1 MPSPPAISIAPRR
14 LSTTLPLPSCALAA
28 SPMPVNTPSPP
39 CATTSLTAPVPRRMS
54 RRRSIWSPTS
64 PKPPPADSSGPVQC
78 ATVEPDVVRRYRYVL
93 RTGEGTPGRSRF
105 LQVVFEVLSLVHE
118 AVNECCTARPDLTLK
133 RVVWRWYVP
142 PFPLH
147 DPSDELLV
155 PLRRFDDRGAHP
167 GLVRQAPDGFIIHG
181 HEYLR
186 PRLFLLVQLRYH
198 QVSDSHVPML
208 FPQGPVENAGDRHE
222 EPALHLAGP
231 AIRRIWADRPDNC
244 SDRKTGCAF
253 GRGHSRQDCFW
264 RRDRKR

>member
-118 AVNECCTARPDLTLK
+118 AVNECCMARPDLTLK

-155 PLRRFDDRGAHP
+155 PLLYPERPPACIR
-167 GLVRQAPDGFIIHG
+167 HG
-181 HEYLR
+181 TTRSHAQTC
-186 PRLFLLVQLRYH
+186 RL
-198 QVSDSHVPML
+198 
-208 FPQGPVENAGDRHE
+208 
-222 EPALHLAGP
+222 AL
-231 AIRRIWADRPDNC
+231 
-244 SDRKTGCAF
+244 
-253 GRGHSRQDCFW
+253 
-264 RRDRKR
+264 

>member
-133 RVVWRWYVP
+133 RVVWPWYVP

-167 GLVRQAPDGFIIHG
+167 GPVRQAPDGFIIHG

-186 PRLFLLVQLRYH
+186 PRERQQARRHATAKPITVRDDLMRPTCHERQRILQRHNEQFPDRLL
-198 QVSDSHVPML
+198 
-208 FPQGPVENAGDRHE
+208 NRH
-222 EPALHLAGP
+222 P
-231 AIRRIWADRPDNC
+231 RRKVTRP
-244 SDRKTGCAF
+244 GI
-253 GRGHSRQDCFW
+253 
-264 RRDRKR
+264 